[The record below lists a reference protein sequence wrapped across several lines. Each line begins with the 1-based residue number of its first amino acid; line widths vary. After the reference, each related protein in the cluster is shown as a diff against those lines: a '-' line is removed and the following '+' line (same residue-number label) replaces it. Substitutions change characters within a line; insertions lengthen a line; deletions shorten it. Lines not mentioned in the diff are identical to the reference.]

1 MIGATIPKHRS
12 PVQLVPL
19 ADNKAKLVHLK
30 DYGPKKAGDDAS
42 GIFDFTTTPKMGLH
56 PVEIADSTNSDRRNI
71 HFGNKIVSLDAAADG
86 TEITTALLDTWGVPK
101 LAPAYKAV
109 ENREEDTII
118 RAELRK
124 LVNNEYFKGN
134 KEAIRN
140 FLDEE
145 PTLFDLAAAD
155 AAQEGSDPTASL
167 MQAPTPKAP
176 ELGQTGLDFN
186 APARV
191 ETKGQPFLPLS
202 QTQGGTEQRL
212 LPVQTIGTGYYAQ
225 TEDGQDESIGGTE
238 LLPVESLAGFNERI
252 KRDKREPAGVVVPFK
267 PSAGTGRDAA
277 PGGPTPVDATFAP
290 VPRGRGREVPEDV
303 QELVKRGK
311 VTRVQYDAILAN
323 MELQANAEQT
333 AKLRELWD
341 KQWPMPT
348 AAELEAAIGKF
359 LDANPDRREAYST
372 VNLANYKPN
381 DLLDHPRLA
390 LEFFIAENDR
400 TEVDPTT
407 SKDKKELL
415 TCLPHAKAT

>member
-1 MIGATIPKHRS
+1 
-12 PVQLVPL
+12 
-19 ADNKAKLVHLK
+19 
-30 DYGPKKAGDDAS
+30 
-42 GIFDFTTTPKMGLH
+42 MGLH

-202 QTQGGTEQRL
+202 QTQGGTQPRL

-225 TEDGQDESIGGTE
+225 TEDGQDE
-238 LLPVESLAGFNERI
+238 P
-252 KRDKREPAGVVVPFK
+252 
-267 PSAGTGRDAA
+267 
-277 PGGPTPVDATFAP
+277 
-290 VPRGRGREVPEDV
+290 
-303 QELVKRGK
+303 
-311 VTRVQYDAILAN
+311 
-323 MELQANAEQT
+323 
-333 AKLRELWD
+333 
-341 KQWPMPT
+341 
-348 AAELEAAIGKF
+348 
-359 LDANPDRREAYST
+359 
-372 VNLANYKPN
+372 
-381 DLLDHPRLA
+381 
-390 LEFFIAENDR
+390 
-400 TEVDPTT
+400 
-407 SKDKKELL
+407 
-415 TCLPHAKAT
+415 